1 MVGRKTRGVDSALW
15 SDAGPACLA
24 PPATRPG
31 KKGRS
36 LAKTGNPRDEARVPR
51 YSRKQA
57 AERRRLLIEAAIA
70 CLGEGGMA
78 AFTIDRICRTAGV
91 SRGLI
96 NHHFDGKDGLLAAVY
111 ESMTA
116 QLTDRLSRKLAA
128 EGVSPETRLTAVI
141 EASFAPDAFGA
152 NQMTAWLALWGE
164 VSTNPKL
171 QAVHRKLYALY
182 RDGVAEAIGEI
193 AAARGRDVEADAL
206 AIALIALID
215 GLWLECCLD
224 PSLLSPEAAMAAC
237 CALLEAR
244 IGAI

>member
-1 MVGRKTRGVDSALW
+1 M
-15 SDAGPACLA
+15 
-24 PPATRPG
+24 
-31 KKGRS
+31 KGRS
-36 LAKTGNPRDEARVPR
+36 VAKTDHSRGEARAPR

-70 CLGEGGMA
+70 CLGDGGMA
-78 AFTIDRICRTAGV
+78 AFTIDRICRAAGV

-111 ESMTA
+111 ETMTA
-116 QLTDRLSRKLAA
+116 QLTDRLGRKLAA
-128 EGVSPETRLTAVI
+128 QGVGPEARLTAVI

-152 NQMTAWLALWGE
+152 NQMTAWLALWSE
-164 VSTNPKL
+164 VSTNAKL

-182 RDGVAEAIGEI
+182 RDGVAEAIAEI
-193 AAARGRDVEADAL
+193 AAKRGREVEADAL

-224 PSLLSPEAAMAAC
+224 PSLLSPVAAKAAC
-237 CALLEAR
+237 FALLAAR
-244 IGAI
+244 IGPI